1 MSGIIVVHELETP
14 APSRPAAG
22 GPDPGAGAAVRQVHA
37 APAAPGTTSE
47 PGPRTLCGRDT
58 FAMRA
63 AVWTPS
69 GEPGSPWYPPEEEGL
84 VCPSCDAAMDDG

>member
-1 MSGIIVVHELETP
+1 MSGIIVVHELDTP
-14 APSRPAAG
+14 APSRAA
-22 GPDPGAGAAVRQVHA
+22 DRSAQGAEAAVRRVHA
-37 APAAPGTTSE
+37 APAAPGTTTE

-63 AVWTPS
+63 AARTPP
-69 GEPGSPWYPPEEEGL
+69 GEPGSPWYPPQEEGL

>member
-1 MSGIIVVHELETP
+1 MSGIIVVRELDTP
-14 APSRPAAG
+14 AG
-22 GPDPGAGAAVRQVHA
+22 EGAVRRVHA
-37 APAAPGTTSE
+37 APAAPGTSTE

-63 AVWTPS
+63 AGRSPS
-69 GEPGSPWYPPEEEGL
+69 GEPGSPWYPPQEAGL